1 MLRIRKRAAGR
12 APAARIVFVCSVL
25 LMTMAGCGL
34 SADDD
39 HRKAPRQYIQFKQI
53 LLGLL
58 NYASRHKQFPPRAI
72 EDKEGKPLLSWRVA
86 ILPFI
91 DDQSLYEQFH
101 LDEPWDSPNNKPL
114 VAKMPSV
121 FQDASRPSDGT
132 TTYLAPYGK
141 GLAWDDAH
149 GATKLGE
156 FIDGMSQTIMLV
168 EADNAHA
175 VPWTKPDDLE
185 VNLSKPFDGL
195 ATERA
200 VGKFM
205 IGFADG
211 QVVAV
216 TRSLDPDTMKA
227 LFTRNGGE
235 QIDDALVTPAGMVT
249 IGPYFTGKIR

>member
-1 MLRIRKRAAGR
+1 MFESMLRIRKRAAGR
-12 APAARIVFVCSVL
+12 GPAARIAFVCSVL

-34 SADDD
+34 SADLD

-58 NYASRHKQFPPRAI
+58 MHVNRHNHFPPRAI
-72 EDKEGKPLLSWRVA
+72 ADSQGKPLLSWRVA

-91 DDQSLYEQFH
+91 DEQSLYNQFH

-114 VAKMPSV
+114 IAKMPSV
-121 FQDASRPSDGT
+121 FQDANRSSDGT

-141 GLAWDDAH
+141 DLAWDDAH
-149 GATKLGE
+149 GMMKLPE
-156 FIDGMSQTIMLV
+156 FIDGISNTIMLV

-195 ATERA
+195 AVKWADRS
-200 VGKFM
+200 F
-205 IGFADG
+205 ILGFADG
-211 QVVAV
+211 HLICA
-216 TRSLDPDTMKA
+216 TRNTDPDTMKA
-227 LFTRNGGE
+227 LFTRDGAE
-235 QIDDALVTPAGMVT
+235 PIDDT
-249 IGPYFTGKIR
+249 KIR